1 MTWCRGVVTFDLI
14 VFIGLLALIVFP
26 GGETNKMHLG
36 HGATLVFKKVYC
48 AEIRRKETSG
58 NC

>member
-1 MTWCRGVVTFDLI
+1 MNWCRGVVAYDLL

-36 HGATLVFKKVYC
+36 HGATLVFKKVHY
-48 AEIRRKETSG
+48 A
-58 NC
+58 

>member
-1 MTWCRGVVTFDLI
+1 MTFDLI

-36 HGATLVFKKVYC
+36 HGATLVYKKVGLIFSLYM
-48 AEIRRKETSG
+48 SS
-58 NC
+58 